1 MTMTSIATTGTSL
14 GRSSLRGPLRTAI
27 LAVAVVAVVA
37 FAATGWFGVS
47 WYRAAHGKSLAVG
60 VDRDAVLADAQRAMV
75 TLNTLAYRRV
85 QDGLTLWEQ
94 STTGSLPSQLRAN
107 RDAYAP
113 ALTASTAVTTAT
125 VPRPAGRP
133 PNER

>member
-1 MTMTSIATTGTSL
+1 M
-14 GRSSLRGPLRTAI
+14 
-27 LAVAVVAVVA
+27 VAVVA

-75 TLNTLAYRRV
+75 TLNTLDYRRV

-94 STTGSLPSQLRAN
+94 STTGSLLN
-107 RDAYAP
+107 RCGLA
-113 ALTASTAVTTAT
+113 TASSAPRSAAARCRSTWWPTSTTSRATA
-125 VPRPAGRP
+125 
-133 PNER
+133 